1 MASESGSAA
10 DGKPSTIRWR
20 SDVQDN
26 SRTTGQHRAMTTASA
41 SSSTTAGGAGSGGRR
56 KWSLRGAGRR
66 GSGDGRGG
74 RGGRSALLGHLDDD
88 DLDSDLFDDELDFRH
103 QHDTTSVLFLS
114 PSIPPLSPSPS
125 TGLCCCA
132 VLQSGRSPT
141 PRSRGFLLLV
151 GRPLKAPSWMHLDG
165 ESRNL
170 SSANY
175 RQLYNPT
182 LIADFF
188 LENSRLLCPAP

>member
-1 MASESGSAA
+1 MASEGGSAA

-26 SRTTGQHRAMTTASA
+26 SRTTGQHRATTTASA
-41 SSSTTAGGAGSGGRR
+41 SSSTTAGGAGGGGRR

-74 RGGRSALLGHLDDD
+74 RGGGSALLGHLDDD

-114 PSIPPLSPSPS
+114 PSIPLS
-125 TGLCCCA
+125 
-132 VLQSGRSPT
+132 
-141 PRSRGFLLLV
+141 LLLSLQAFV
-151 GRPLKAPSWMHLDG
+151 AMRHCNPEGAPPRGLG
-165 ESRNL
+165 
-170 SSANY
+170 
-175 RQLYNPT
+175 
-182 LIADFF
+182 DFF
-188 LENSRLLCPAP
+188 C